1 MHSRDQPRFDFTL
14 SCLPSQDTISWT
26 RVDLARGEKPFRQQP
41 WPRLLL
47 AADNRQPLG
56 TQLDAAPTVRLLLA
70 AQSGQLEKPGVIQV
84 SARSFFGRSL
94 GLTRNRSSRNPACF
108 QSNRRRETWRAS
120 SRGRE
125 TVSAASVGLENARA
139 RCPGRLPLGAAGPWA
154 LLHDAPGGCPRVPPR
169 CTSVFPARGL

>member
-47 AADNRQPLG
+47 AADNRQPLW
-56 TQLDAAPTVRLLLA
+56 TQPDAAPTVRLLLA

-84 SARSFFGRSL
+84 AARSFFGRSL
-94 GLTRNRSSRNPACF
+94 GLTRNRSSRNPACC
-108 QSNRRRETWRAS
+108 QSRVRNRRRETRRAS

-139 RCPGRLPLGAAGPWA
+139 RCPGRLPEGAAGPWA
-154 LLHDAPGGCPRVPPR
+154 
-169 CTSVFPARGL
+169 VFPARGP